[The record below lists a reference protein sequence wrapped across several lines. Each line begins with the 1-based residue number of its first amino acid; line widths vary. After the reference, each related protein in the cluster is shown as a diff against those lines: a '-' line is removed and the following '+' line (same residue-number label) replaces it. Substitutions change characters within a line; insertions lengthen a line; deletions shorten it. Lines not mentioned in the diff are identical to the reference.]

1 VKTVL
6 VVDDEPVIRSLI
18 AAGLSG
24 PGCTVEGVTDGEAAL
39 DRARQSS
46 PDLILLDIG
55 LPGINGHEVVRRL
68 KMDPRTA
75 AIPVLYLT
83 GLEPAATDGVEGVVE
98 GVIAKPF
105 TIPTL
110 RTATARWLKES

>member
-1 VKTVL
+1 MKTVL

-24 PGCTVEGVTDGEAAL
+24 SDCRVEGVADGESAL
-39 DRARQSS
+39 ERARQSQ
-46 PDLILLDIG
+46 PDLILLDVG
-55 LPGINGHEVVRRL
+55 LPGINGREVLRRL
-68 KMDPRTA
+68 KADGRTA

-83 GLEPAATDGVEGVVE
+83 GLEPAATDDVE
-98 GVIAKPF
+98 GVISKPF

-110 RTATARWLKES
+110 RSATARWLKEN